1 MDISEKETQ
10 LIEYFRSMSEFNRQR
25 LLAMAAHASDTYRVT
40 MKFKENQQR
49 SKRKDGEA

>member
-1 MDISEKETQ
+1 MEISEKEVQ

-25 LLAMAAHASDTYRVT
+25 ILAMAAHAADTYRVT

-49 SKRKDGEA
+49 PKKKND